1 MNDVIPDIGGYLP
14 VFIDPGGYILEPV
27 LPSRVVVHRETRLL
41 HGHTCCL
48 PTLSEAK
55 GWEPPFIIS
64 DDMAPAILE
73 LTPEGGGSAVWVKPD
88 LRSETEHRLRRWRG
102 CYGAWPVRTLSV

>member
-55 GWEPPFIIS
+55 GWSAILGNEE
-64 DDMAPAILE
+64 MLPAILE
-73 LTPEGGGSAVWVKPD
+73 LTPEGGGSAVWVKSD
-88 LRSETEHRLRRWRG
+88 LRSETEDRLARFKG
-102 CYGAWPVRTLSV
+102 CYGSWPVRTLSV